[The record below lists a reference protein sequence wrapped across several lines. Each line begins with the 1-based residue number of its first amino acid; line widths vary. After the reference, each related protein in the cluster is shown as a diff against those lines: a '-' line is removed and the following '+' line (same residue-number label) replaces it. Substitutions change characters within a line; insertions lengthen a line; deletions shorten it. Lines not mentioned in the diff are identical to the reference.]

1 MRKAAVFIAI
11 LAMSTA
17 AHAGRKDGAFT
28 HWLLTLLG
36 VA

>member
-1 MRKAAVFIAI
+1 MRKALIFAAI
-11 LAMSTA
+11 LAMSAA
-17 AHAGRKDGAFT
+17 AHAGRKDGAIV

>member
-1 MRKAAVFIAI
+1 MRKLAIAAAI
-11 LAMSTA
+11 LAMSAA